1 MITVK
6 RWWWNQG
13 DRKLGILWEKVFF
26 LVGNFL
32 LAGAWL
38 VLSQPNQGFHLDLFF
53 KNKNIFN
60 FTWLIVQ
67 NTFSAI
73 KMLPFSDR
81 KIDFWSNQIFW
92 NACPKPVNGEANI
105 VSVKAGKRGE
115 KRFIHSA
122 YKSYVNKTKTFFQE
136 RTWRTGTETK
146 VWWRRFLG
154 HPAA

>member
-1 MITVK
+1 MVVESGRQKIRDFV
-6 RWWWNQG
+6 
-13 DRKLGILWEKVFF
+13 EKVFF
-26 LVGNFL
+26 PVGNFL
-32 LAGAWL
+32 LAGDWL
-38 VLSQPNQGFHLDLFF
+38 VLTQPNQGFHLDLFL
-53 KNKNIFN
+53 KNENIFN

-73 KMLPFSDR
+73 KMFSFSDR

-92 NACPKPVNGEANI
+92 NACPNLINGEANI
-105 VSVKAGKRGE
+105 VSVKAGKCGE

-122 YKSYVNKTKTFFQE
+122 YKSYVNRTKTFIQE